1 MKIKA
6 IKKSNIYY
14 DALIYLY
21 NQATKDMGDDPTDD
35 IELAFETLD
44 KGIEKLENFQRTLKA
59 RIDMNK
65 SITKDDIKVDEI
77 TLAQLDAE
85 NSLCNLLLVL
95 LEVDE

>member
-1 MKIKA
+1 MTDKILTFTL
-6 IKKSNIYY
+6 SN
-14 DALIYLY
+14 
-21 NQATKDMGDDPTDD
+21 GDVVEYSESEICD
-35 IELAFETLD
+35 L
-44 KGIEKLENFQRTLKA
+44 IEKLENFQRTLKA